1 MLYNLTNQ
9 NQLFYNVFENAI
21 SRPISIALS
30 LVLLVLAV
38 LLGYGII
45 WFERFGTDQK
55 RTVMNKLISHGLWVA
70 VIQMPLILLSDLL
83 RYMFGPMPTQF
94 CFFQIVF
101 KNALLSQSLLYLD
114 AITVARYLLIFWTK
128 NPGFVKDD
136 FWSLFISIWIYIFS
150 FVTNFTRYTY
160 KLKHSQMSR
169 CNTARGSITR
179 LFHAGPTKVKSCKS
193 FQFTDGHF
201 KVENNEYLVDLVVTL
216 YSISLRFNALPSGK
230 VEKSPFLD

>member
-9 NQLFYNVFENAI
+9 TQLFYNVFENTF
-21 SRPISIALS
+21 SSQISIAVS

-70 VIQMPLILLSDLL
+70 VIQMPFILLSDLL
-83 RYMFGPMPTQF
+83 RYMFGPLPTQF

-101 KNALLSQSLLYLD
+101 KNAVLSQSLLYLD

-128 NPGFVKDD
+128 NPGYVKDD
-136 FWSLFISIWIYIFS
+136 FWTLFVSIWIYIFS
-150 FVTNFTRYTY
+150 FVTNFTRYTHS
-160 KLKHSQMSR
+160 LKHCRLLR
-169 CNTARGSITR
+169 CNTARGSSIR
-179 LFHAGPTKVKSCKS
+179 LFYTGLTKVKSCKS
-193 FQFTDGHF
+193 FLFTDGPF
-201 KVENNEYLVDLVVTL
+201 E
-216 YSISLRFNALPSGK
+216 
-230 VEKSPFLD
+230 VEKKNTCLIKLSHFILSHFASMLYAMAKWKIHHF